1 MNNYEINEPLLMS
14 ALNYNIAYYSKEGA
28 GLNKIV
34 STILEI
40 DSKHFDDEKI
50 VREKLEVRLA
60 KYGFECFD
68 HMISDGGTNLVD
80 WYAVK
85 SHIEKKSLLG
95 LDEYWENEFSG
106 TYPEFRNSYWS

>member
-1 MNNYEINEPLLMS
+1 MNEITKRTVELDEL
-14 ALNYNIAYYSKEGA
+14 IE
-28 GLNKIV
+28 
-34 STILEI
+34 ILEY
-40 DSKHFDDEKI
+40 
-50 VREKLEVRLA
+50 LP
-60 KYGFECFD
+60 FD